1 MSEDTQQKKKI
12 FYCNWCGTAWH
23 SENKCFKKKSNKLP
37 EKPYRREQITHG
49 ILKQFLYEK
58 KQKTLKNYF
67 NEWPKK
73 EKEIVLFEK
82 PAKFCWADC
91 EDSD

>member
-1 MSEDTQQKKKI
+1 MSEKKI
-12 FYCNWCGTAWH
+12 FYCNWCGKAWH
-23 SENKCFKKKSNKLP
+23 SEIKCLKKKANKLP
-37 EKPYRREQITHG
+37 EKERRRTQITYG

-67 NEWPKK
+67 DNWPKK
-73 EKEIVLFEK
+73 EIFFQQPE
-82 PAKFCWADC
+82 KFCWADC